1 MTEYKTLAE
10 WKATIS
16 AMSDKE
22 LVDRMEQPE
31 HDYFLLTA
39 KFKADDVAL
48 EEIYDLELL
57 RRFKSVGST
66 CSVCGARSTPLDG
79 CRGTGGACVIRR
91 PVSK

>member
-10 WKATIS
+10 WKVIIS
-16 AMSDKE
+16 MLSDQE

-39 KFKADDVAL
+39 RFKSDDVAL

-57 RRFKSVGST
+57 RRFRSVGST

-79 CRGTGGACVIRR
+79 CRGSGGPCTIRR
-91 PVSK
+91 EIPK